1 MVLAAADGPGC
12 CLKHTFVPPPRL
24 VAGGCRSQTADGIEL
39 VIDGDERAG
48 PRAVLFE
55 GTSSRTASTRA
66 RWDAHERAV
75 LTLLQGE
82 PVSTTK
88 VVDQPWIVWRLL
100 SANNR
105 ELGRG
110 VGAFTCS
117 SSARAA
123 VERVIGRADQLESA
137 SAFALDR
144 GQHAWALRLDDD
156 FVVIAPRWHRS
167 RRANRENLTIALDSL
182 RHARLSSVVTLL
194 SR

>member
-1 MVLAAADGPGC
+1 MIA
-12 CLKHTFVPPPRL
+12 
-24 VAGGCRSQTADGIEL
+24 
-39 VIDGDERAG
+39 GDERVG

-66 RWDAHERAV
+66 RWDAHERGV

-82 PVSTTK
+82 LVSITLE
-88 VVDQPWIVWRLL
+88 VAQPWIVWRLL

-110 VGAFTCS
+110 VGAFA
-117 SSARAA
+117 SSANARSA
-123 VERVIGRADQLESA
+123 VERVIGLADQLESA

-144 GQHAWALRLDDD
+144 GQHAWALRLEDD

-167 RRANRENLTIALDSL
+167 RRANRENLTIAIESL

>member
-1 MVLAAADGPGC
+1 MN
-12 CLKHTFVPPPRL
+12 
-24 VAGGCRSQTADGIEL
+24 S
-39 VIDGDERAG
+39 GDERVG

-55 GTSSRTASTRA
+55 GASSRTAATRA

-82 PVSTTK
+82 LAPANPDVS
-88 VVDQPWIVWRLL
+88 QPWIVWRLL

-110 VGAFTCS
+110 VGSFPS
-117 SSARAA
+117 PSIARAA
-123 VERVIGRADQLESA
+123 VERVIGRADLLESA
-137 SAFALDR
+137 SAFAMDR
-144 GQHAWALRLDDD
+144 GQHAWALRLAED

-167 RRANRENLTIALDSL
+167 RRANRENLTIAIDSL
-182 RHARLSSVVTLL
+182 RHARLGSAVTML